1 MCVGMCVGM
10 WGLSVCWYVWL
21 ICVSVCVAY
30 LCVGMYVCLLCQRY
44 CKSSRNLKLVGRKYL
59 NRLLN
64 KVHVRVLLDRLL
76 AEAREAR
83 ALPAPPAPEEEEEE
97 GAMPAWISEDPY
109 GTEEEQLLQRATAVV
124 DDDEQQQEQEEVGM
138 GGFDPGAAEA
148 AYNESISEHYHK

>member
-1 MCVGMCVGM
+1 
-10 WGLSVCWYVWL
+10 
-21 ICVSVCVAY
+21 
-30 LCVGMYVCLLCQRY
+30 MYVCLLCQRY

-109 GTEEEQLLQRATAVV
+109 GTEEEQLQRANAAV
-124 DDDEQQQEQEEVGM
+124 DDDEQQQQQQQEQEEVGM